1 MSSRQNQPNAGS
13 RDRFVEQL
21 RKPAD
26 FLRRGLDQIKAFY
39 VTRNRKIFDAYAYE
53 IYVRGYS
60 WGFRAPDEKRTV
72 ADLVFPQLES
82 SILV

>member
-1 MSSRQNQPNAGS
+1 M
-13 RDRFVEQL
+13 
-21 RKPAD
+21 
-26 FLRRGLDQIKAFY
+26 
-39 VTRNRKIFDAYAYE
+39 NRKIFDAYAYE

-72 ADLVFPQLES
+72 ADLVFPQLKS